1 MAEKI
6 GVYVCHCGS
15 NIAGTIDVEDV
26 ARWAG
31 KNIKNVVVAKDYK
44 FMCSS
49 LGQQMIEDDI
59 KKEGLTGVVV
69 GACSPHLHEKTFRNT
84 CKRAG
89 LNPYLCQMTN
99 LREHVS
105 WVNTDKEAGTLKAKS
120 LISASAERVKHQ
132 KPLEPMKV
140 KVNPATLV
148 VGGGIAG
155 LQATLEL
162 ADAGYHVYL
171 VEREP
176 SIGGHMA
183 QFDKTFP
190 TLDCSACILTPKM
203 SEVGQHE
210 NVTMLTYSELEEV
223 TGSVGNFHVKIRRK
237 ARHVDYDK
245 CTGCGICVEKCPRKV
260 LDEVFEAGMG
270 YRKAIYTPFPQAVP
284 RTPVI
289 DTANCTWFTR
299 GKCQVCSKVCPTAAV
314 DYDQKDE
321 IVELDVGNI
330 IMATGWKLFDCKR
343 IPQYGYGRLANVYS
357 NMEFERLCN
366 AAGPTNGKI
375 VLRDGKTEPKSVA
388 IIHCV
393 GSRDVNSNPY
403 CSSVCCMAA
412 LKFGHLV
419 LEKTK
424 AEVYSFYIDLRTP
437 MKDYEEF
444 YQRLLEEGMHFVR
457 GKVAEVTDAARLPSE
472 EGKLIIQAEDTL
484 LGKQRRFPVDMVILM
499 GGLEPQADAKELG
512 LKCGISCSMAGWY
525 TERHPKLDP
534 VATMTDGVFVA
545 GVCQGPKDIP
555 ASVAQGAAAAARVQG
570 MITKGEVM
578 IEPIVASIDE
588 EHCSGC
594 RICNNMCPYNA
605 IEFDEE
611 KQVSRV
617 ISALCKGCGTCVA
630 ACPAGV
636 ITGAT
641 STTSRSSPRSTGF
654 CGMCARRKWLVA
666 SG

>member
-1 MAEKI
+1 M
-6 GVYVCHCGS
+6 
-15 NIAGTIDVEDV
+15 
-26 ARWAG
+26 
-31 KNIKNVVVAKDYK
+31 
-44 FMCSS
+44 
-49 LGQQMIEDDI
+49 
-59 KKEGLTGVVV
+59 
-69 GACSPHLHEKTFRNT
+69 
-84 CKRAG
+84 
-89 LNPYLCQMTN
+89 
-99 LREHVS
+99 
-105 WVNTDKEAGTLKAKS
+105 KAKS
-120 LISASAERVKHQ
+120 LVSAAAERVKHQ
-132 KPLEPMKV
+132 KPLEPMHV

-223 TGSVGNFHVKIRRK
+223 SGSVGNFKVKIRKK
-237 ARHVDYDK
+237 ARYVDYDK
-245 CTGCGICVEKCPRKV
+245 CTGCGICIEKCPRKV
-260 LDEVFEAGMG
+260 IDDVFEAGMG

-289 DTANCTWFTR
+289 DTANCTWFTS

-314 DYDQKDE
+314 DYDQQDE
-321 IVELDVGNI
+321 IVELEVGNI

-343 IPQYGYGRLANVYS
+343 IPQYGYGRLANVYT
-357 NMEFERLCN
+357 NLEFERLCN

-393 GSRDVNSNPY
+393 GSRDAKTNPY
-403 CSSVCCMAA
+403 CSAVCCMAA

-424 AEVYSFYIDLRTP
+424 AEVYAFYIDMRTP

-457 GKVAEVTDAARLPSE
+457 GKVAEVTDAARWPVGGRQADRPGGRHPAGQAAADSGRHGGPDGRDGAAGRRQGTGPEVRHLVQHGRLVHRAPPE
-472 EGKLIIQAEDTL
+472 ARPRGHDDRRRVRGRRVPGAEGHSG
-484 LGKQRRFPVDMVILM
+484 LGGPRRRGGRPRAGHDHQGRGDDRADRGLDRR
-499 GGLEPQADAKELG
+499 GGLLRLPHLQQHVPLQRHRVRRGE
-512 LKCGISCSMAGWY
+512 
-525 TERHPKLDP
+525 ERQPRDQRL
-534 VATMTDGVFVA
+534 
-545 GVCQGPKDIP
+545 
-555 ASVAQGAAAAARVQG
+555 VQG
-570 MITKGEVM
+570 LRHVRGRLPGRRDHRRALQQRADLRRDRRDSV
-578 IEPIVASIDE
+578 
-588 EHCSGC
+588 GC
-594 RICNNMCPYNA
+594 
-605 IEFDEE
+605 E
-611 KQVSRV
+611 
-617 ISALCKGCGTCVA
+617 T
-630 ACPAGV
+630 
-636 ITGAT
+636 
-641 STTSRSSPRSTGF
+641 
-654 CGMCARRKWLVA
+654 A
-666 SG
+666 SGSTSH

>member
-6 GVYVCHCGS
+6 GIYVCHCGS
-15 NIAGTIDVEDV
+15 NIAGTIDVEEV

-31 KNIKNVVVAKDYK
+31 KNIKDVVVSKDYK

-59 KKEGLTGVVV
+59 KEKGLTGVVV
-69 GACSPHLHEKTFRNT
+69 GACSPHLHEKTFRAT

-89 LNPYLCQMTN
+89 LNPFLCQMTN

-105 WVNTDKEAGTLKAKS
+105 WVNADKEAGTIKAKS
-120 LISASAERVKHQ
+120 LISAAAERVKHQ
-132 KPLEPMKV
+132 QPLEPMRV

-210 NVTMLTYSELEEV
+210 NVTMFTYSELEEV
-223 TGSVGNFHVKIRRK
+223 TGSVGNFKVKIRKK
-237 ARHVDYDK
+237 ARYVDYDK
-245 CTGCGICVEKCPRKV
+245 CTGCGICIEKCPKKV
-260 LDEVFEAGMG
+260 VDDVFEAGMG
-270 YRKAIYTPFPQAVP
+270 NRKAIYTPFPQAVP
-284 RTPVI
+284 RMPVI
-289 DTANCTWFTR
+289 DTANCTWFTK

-321 IVELDVGNI
+321 IVELEVGNI

-343 IPQYGYGRLANVYS
+343 IPQYGYGRLANVYT

-375 VLRDGKTEPKSVA
+375 VMRDGKTEPKSVA

-393 GSRDVNSNPY
+393 GSRDAKTNPY

-412 LKFGHLV
+412 LKLEHLL

-424 AEVYSFYIDLRTP
+424 AEVYAFYIDMRTP

-444 YQRLLEEGMHFVR
+444 YQRLLEEGVHFVR
-457 GKVAEVTDAARLPSE
+457 GKVAEVTEAARDPE
-472 EGKLIIQAEDTL
+472 EKGKLVVQVEDTL
-484 LGKQRRFPVDMVILM
+484 VGQAAADSGRHGRPDGRDGAAGRRQGIGHEVRHLVQHGRLVHRAAPEARPRGHHDRRRVRGRRVPGAEGHSGLGGPGRRGRRPHRRHDHQGRSDDRADRGLDRR
-499 GGLEPQADAKELG
+499 GGLLRLPHLQQHVPVQ
-512 LKCGISCSMAGWY
+512 
-525 TERHPKLDP
+525 RHRVRRGEGRQPRDHR
-534 VATMTDGVFVA
+534 V
-545 GVCQGPKDIP
+545 
-555 ASVAQGAAAAARVQG
+555 VQG
-570 MITKGEVM
+570 LRHVRGRLPGRRHHRRPLQQRADLRRDRRDSVGREG
-578 IEPIVASIDE
+578 S
-588 EHCSGC
+588 SG
-594 RICNNMCPYNA
+594 
-605 IEFDEE
+605 
-611 KQVSRV
+611 
-617 ISALCKGCGTCVA
+617 
-630 ACPAGV
+630 
-636 ITGAT
+636 
-641 STTSRSSPRSTGF
+641 
-654 CGMCARRKWLVA
+654 
-666 SG
+666 